1 MAGTADIAVGTAVI
15 GGGIA
20 GAATAYY
27 LAAGGADDVAIFERD
42 QLASGVTAA
51 SFSGIRQQFST
62 APEIELAKRGL
73 AFWKTCEEKFDSPCP
88 FHQVGY
94 LFLTGRQDLLAMF
107 EAAARLQ
114 RELGAGPVEMLDPQ
128 GVRQVAPWIGTE
140 GLAGGCY
147 TPEDGRV
154 TATDG
159 VEALAKGAR
168 RLGVAVHRH
177 WPVTSIERT
186 PGGGFTLTGPA
197 GQARARQVV
206 VAAGIWS
213 PRLLEPL
220 GFQLDIY
227 PMGLHYALTGPAL
240 TDSVVPLTVD
250 FDTGFCIEPEGPG
263 LAVTMLLP
271 ELPPGYTQQDMLS
284 DWYEAAT
291 VRAPSLVDLGISHL
305 LTATADGVSDG
316 HPNAGQ
322 LDEDLWV
329 IAGFAGHGA
338 MHGPPVAELLARH
351 ILGDPDPG
359 QDISAFDPLRTRQS
373 AGGEEWMVA
382 QKRD

>member
-1 MAGTADIAVGTAVI
+1 MTMTSDSLSVNTAVI

-27 LAAGGADDVAIFERD
+27 LAVGGADGVAIFERD
-42 QLASGVTAA
+42 QMASGVTAA

-62 APEIELAKRGL
+62 APEIELSKRGL

-94 LFLTGRQDLLAMF
+94 LFLTGRPELLEKFAD
-107 EAAARLQ
+107 AARLQ
-114 RELGAGPVEMLDPQ
+114 QELDAGPVEMLDPA
-128 GVRQVAPWIGTE
+128 GVVRVAPWIASD
-140 GLAGGCY
+140 GLVGGCY
-147 TPEDGRV
+147 TPADGRV

-168 RLGVAVHRH
+168 RLGVEIRRH
-177 WPVTSIERT
+177 WPVTGLERAAD
-186 PGGGFTLTGPA
+186 GGYIMTGPT
-197 GQARARQVV
+197 GRVQANQVV

-213 PRLLEPL
+213 PELLAPL

-227 PMGLHYALTGPAL
+227 PMRTHYALTGAAL
-240 TDSVVPLTVD
+240 TGEVVPLTVD

-271 ELPPGYTQQDMLS
+271 ELPVGYTQQDMLQ
-284 DWYEAAT
+284 DWYEAAAT
-291 VRAPSLVDLGISHL
+291 RAPGLVDLGISHL
-305 LTATADGVSDG
+305 LTATADGVTDG

-322 LDEDLWV
+322 LDDNLWV

-338 MHGPPVAELLARH
+338 MHGPPTAELMARTM
-351 ILGDPDPG
+351 LGDPDPII
-359 QDISAFDPLRTRQS
+359 DISAFSPLRNRS
-373 AGGEEWMVA
+373 SGEEWMVA
-382 QKRD
+382 QKKD